1 MVPEI
6 DGRTG
11 IFVQLAHPIGHIRTP
26 QMLNQAF
33 VDRGIRMVALAIDV
47 LPEDLETVVAGL
59 RGWRNLVGI
68 GVTMPY
74 KGRMLGLVDEATE
87 AAKEIGAIN
96 IARREPDGRI
106 IGNNGDGQGFVD
118 GLRKV
123 TMDPAGRS
131 VMLVGIGGAGRAIA
145 FGLCHAGVRRLA
157 LVNRTPAAAHTL
169 AGELTARFEGLDVT
183 VGDVP
188 DPTGYDLVIN
198 ATPLGMQLD
207 QPAPVLV
214 DRLDPATTVADIIM
228 VPSVTPLMQAAE
240 ARGCTVHPGRPMM
253 EAQMEIFMDFL
264 RLEELY
270 GASADA

>member
-1 MVPEI
+1 MVPDI
-6 DGRTG
+6 DGGTG

-74 KGRMLGLVDEATE
+74 KGRMLGLVDEVTE
-87 AAKEIGAIN
+87 AAQEIGAIN

-106 IGNNGDGQGFVD
+106 IGNNGDGQGFVE

-123 TMDPAGRS
+123 TMDPEGRS
-131 VMLVGIGGAGRAIA
+131 AMVVGIGGAGRAIA
-145 FGLCHAGVRRLA
+145 FGLCHGGVRRLA
-157 LVNRTPAAAHTL
+157 LVNRTLAAAQTL
-169 AGELTARFEGLDVT
+169 AGELEARFAGLEVS

-188 DPTGYDLVIN
+188 DPTGYELVVN
-198 ATPLGMQLD
+198 ATPLGM
-207 QPAPVLV
+207 APDHPMPILV

-228 VPSVTPLMQAAE
+228 VPSVTPLMKAAE
-240 ARGCTVHPGRPMM
+240 SRGCTVHPGRPMM
-253 EAQMEIFMDFL
+253 EAQMEIFMEFL

-270 GASADA
+270 GASSGT